1 MRSYRSRAAFKLIQ
15 LNRQFHFLEKCRSVL
30 DLCAAPGKSHLH
42 FWSLLVSEVVA
53 SVSTWS
59 RTTIACAGG
68 WLQVAQKTMPMSSLI
83 IGIDLVPIKAVRG
96 VRTIVGDITTQKSPA
111 GTQSWFFRGIKTL
124 SMEHLHVYCPLLSCG
139 NAQVSPCCKSSIH
152 GCQLSQTTLKTLA
165 QRHCNTLEGPQS
177 FRPDMQLFLRAGNQE
192 GVWGPD
198 AGTACYTMAPRM
210 WAATGP
216 ARPTVSPRWC
226 WSPCAWPQ
234 TSSRLEAAL

>member
-1 MRSYRSRAAFKLIQ
+1 MVSNDDCVRRRMAASSTEDHADEQPDHRHRFGAHQGRQGCSHNSR
-15 LNRQFHFLEKCRSVL
+15 RH
-30 DLCAAPGKSHLH
+30 HY
-42 FWSLLVSEVVA
+42 SE
-53 SVSTWS
+53 
-59 RTTIACAGG
+59 
-68 WLQVAQKTMPMSSLI
+68 
-83 IGIDLVPIKAVRG
+83 
-96 VRTIVGDITTQKSPA
+96 SPA

-198 AGTACYTMAPRM
+198 AGLRATRWRPECGRQLVQRGLQSVRAGAGVPAPGHRRPR
-210 WAATGP
+210 ASRQLCDQDLQVRRGP
-216 ARPTVSPRWC
+216 
-226 WSPCAWPQ
+226 
-234 TSSRLEAAL
+234 